1 MSSRNGPIII
11 IEDDPDDQEMFRLVL
26 DELQVTNELKIFDNC
41 SDALNYLMDTPD
53 KPFLIVSDINLPSM
67 TGLEMRRLICD
78 STRLRKKSIPFVFLS
93 TSSKMESIET
103 AYEQMVQ
110 GYFTK
115 PNSMTELKEM
125 MRMIIGYWKVCR
137 HPNVD

>member
-26 DELQVTNELKIFDNC
+26 GELKVPNELKVFDNC
-41 SDALNYLMDTPD
+41 PDALNYLMDTPD
-53 KPFLIVSDINLPSM
+53 QPFLIVSDINLPSM
-67 TGLEMRRLICD
+67 TGLEMRRIICD
-78 STRLRKKSIPFVFLS
+78 SARLRKKSIPFVFLS
-93 TSSKMESIET
+93 TSSKIESVET

-115 PNSMTELKEM
+115 PNSLSELKEM
-125 MRMIIGYWKVCR
+125 MRMVIGYWKVCR
-137 HPNVD
+137 HPNAG